1 MYRREEVDEKV
12 YEFLKNKTNK
22 VLPTFADVMLFA
34 AMLGYL
40 EKVQRN
46 IRGRNHQIIKDEIFN
61 QGNRQKIMEIICLAE
76 TQSIDVFKSDSV
88 AKNAKIIDQYANAG
102 IKKIKELISI
112 SDGKFNAN
120 AMNVILD
127 YLINQGYIK

>member
-1 MYRREEVDEKV
+1 MS
-12 YEFLKNKTNK
+12 FTNA
-22 VLPTFADVMLFA
+22 FADVMLFA
-34 AMLGYL
+34 TMLGYL

-46 IRGRNHQIIKDEIFN
+46 IEGGNHQIIKDEIFN
-61 QGNRQKIMEIICLAE
+61 QRTGAKNNGNNLFSE

-127 YLINQGYIK
+127 YLINQGYSK